1 MTLANVRY
9 KDNTEMDFKAIKF
22 PDVNRINMVP
32 DVAQRIDCVN
42 KLMGIR
48 LLYKEGNFVCE
59 I

>member
-1 MTLANVRY
+1 MLDIRIIP
-9 KDNTEMDFKAIKF
+9 KWSLKF